1 MLKRIFLIAVLL
13 TTFVAVI
20 AAAEPIVVATHA
32 VFGEIAGE
40 IGDGLIEVV
49 TIIPPGFC
57 PAHYDLCPSDIAA
70 FAGAD
75 LVFYSGF
82 EAWVDTLLS
91 AVGNE
96 GIAVSLPG
104 PWNTPE
110 AAAAKADAIAAALA
124 ARFPDKADTFRANA
138 ADYEARLA
146 ALAESLRNEA
156 TARGVEGVPVI
167 CMEWQVGFVS
177 WLGFDVVATYPMPE
191 GLSMRD
197 LVELA
202 DAGREGGAILVIDN
216 WQSGIDFGKKLAEE
230 IGAVHVVLSN
240 FPGFPPGTASLIDL
254 FSHNAEALFS
264 AIEPAEE

>member
-1 MLKRIFLIAVLL
+1 
-13 TTFVAVI
+13 
-20 AAAEPIVVATHA
+20 
-32 VFGEIAGE
+32 
-40 IGDGLIEVV
+40 
-49 TIIPPGFC
+49 
-57 PAHYDLCPSDIAA
+57 
-70 FAGAD
+70 
-75 LVFYSGF
+75 
-82 EAWVDTLLS
+82 
-91 AVGNE
+91 
-96 GIAVSLPG
+96 
-104 PWNTPE
+104 
-110 AAAAKADAIAAALA
+110 
-124 ARFPDKADTFRANA
+124 
-138 ADYEARLA
+138 
-146 ALAESLRNEA
+146 
-156 TARGVEGVPVI
+156 
-167 CMEWQVGFVS
+167 MEWQVGFVS